1 MKIFSE
7 TGDQL
12 HVWGLWGSVNV
23 TSSNPV
29 GMANGYVE
37 KGMVC
42 AFCVTVR
49 RSGHWAWIDSVN
61 LACTGLLAL
70 SGFIC
75 TQVGPTSKDV
85 SHPQSKMRFPLAC
98 KLNTCT
104 PYASSVLRMDQKAGL
119 IQDFFL
125 QATICWWPSIWQAHQ
140 GSKLVA
146 KKTFDL
152 MIGAKDRSLMNGKLK
167 AFPVCGA
174 QRLNQPLLYLSFG
187 TENGYHIIY
196 CRSICSSWAT
206 NQFHLWFTILERSTH
221 PPSTKKE
228 KKPWTS
234 DMAGPDFFS
243 SWKMASGFL
252 CWALAKVVIFQHL

>member
-1 MKIFSE
+1 MCFLCNRPAIWTLSMDWLCQSGLHRPLGFVRLHLHTSGPHQQRCITSTIQNAFSLGMQVE
-7 TGDQL
+7 HL
-12 HVWGLWGSVNV
+12 HPLCLLGSEDG
-23 TSSNPV
+23 P
-29 GMANGYVE
+29 
-37 KGMVC
+37 KGWSD
-42 AFCVTVR
+42 TR
-49 RSGHWAWIDSVN
+49 
-61 LACTGLLAL
+61 
-70 SGFIC
+70 
-75 TQVGPTSKDV
+75 
-85 SHPQSKMRFPLAC
+85 
-98 KLNTCT
+98 
-104 PYASSVLRMDQKAGL
+104 
-119 IQDFFL
+119 FFL

-221 PPSTKKE
+221 PPSTKKR
-228 KKPWTS
+228 KKTLNIWHGWTWFFQLVENGFRFPLLSFGEGCNLSASLRQYVPYIWPYGRHKQGCPW
-234 DMAGPDFFS
+234 PLRS
-243 SWKMASGFL
+243 SS
-252 CWALAKVVIFQHL
+252 